1 MKRNT
6 ILKIKE
12 VSERSI
18 VMKVKKGD
26 KENSGVETE

>member
-1 MKRNT
+1 MKRNM

-18 VMKVKKGD
+18 VMKVKKGEHV
-26 KENSGVETE
+26 KKSPR